1 MSMDFKLSDAYQTQ
15 NNSIADFK
23 TSGVFEKTSINQ
35 IAGLTNKRKLKNLV
49 KQTNNKQQDKEE
61 INLNI
66 EKETIFNVKAPC
78 A

>member
-1 MSMDFKLSDAYQTQ
+1 MSMDLKSDTYQTQ
-15 NNSIADFK
+15 NQTIAEFK
-23 TSGVFEKTSINQ
+23 TSGVFEKTSFNQ

-49 KQTNNKQQDKEE
+49 KQQNNKLHEKDEVT
-61 INLNI
+61 LNI